1 MEPILQLFMSSKV
14 VTWAITT
21 LELTLAVDY
30 FAGGYFGTGSD
41 RASLLIHGLSS
52 NIRGCLYITW
62 VIFAQKTHVCF

>member
-41 RASLLIHGLSS
+41 RASLLIHGF
-52 NIRGCLYITW
+52 IY
-62 VIFAQKTHVCF
+62 